1 MRKIREV
8 LRLKWVLGCTHR
20 EVRRACRVSHGTVS
34 EYLKRARGL
43 TWEVVSGLD
52 DGELER
58 RLYPPPAPSHVP
70 RPMPEWAEVYQ
81 EHRKPGV
88 TRWLLWEEYR
98 ADHPDG
104 YGYSQFCEHYRRF
117 TKRLHVTLRRD
128 YKAGEVLEVDWAG
141 QKIPIHDRKS
151 GEVHEASLFV
161 ACLGASHYTF
171 ARATWDETLPQWI
184 DSHVRAFEFL
194 GGVPEMIVP
203 DNPKTAVTSPCYY
216 EPDLNRT
223 YAEMADHYGVA
234 VVPARVLK
242 PRDKAKVESAVL
254 QTERWILARLRN
266 RTFFSLAEVNAA
278 IGELLVRLNDRRMR
292 ELDASRRELFHKLDR
307 PALGPLPQERYRFA
321 AWKKVRVG
329 CDYHVAY
336 EKHYYSVPYQLV
348 SSELDLRAT
357 AHCVEVFHKGKS
369 VAVHVRARGPGHTTL
384 PQHMPKSHQEIV
396 GWTPRKLLE
405 KARGTGKAT
414 RTVVE
419 TILATRRHPQQGF
432 RSCLGLMRLEKRYG
446 GERLELACDRALRIA
461 SPSYKSVQSILKAGL
476 DRQPVESEHP
486 PAPTAGLAH
495 ENLRGEDYYQ
505 QGAPS

>member
-20 EVRRACRVSHGTVS
+20 EVRRACRVSHGTVC
-34 EYLKRARGL
+34 EYLKRARTL
-43 TWEVVSGLD
+43 SWEEVCALD
-52 DGELER
+52 DGALER
-58 RLYPPPAPSHVP
+58 QLYPPTAPSHVP
-70 RPMPEWAEVYQ
+70 RPMPEWAEVYL

-117 TKRLHVTLRRD
+117 TKKLDVTLRRD

-141 QKIPIHDRKS
+141 HKIPIHDRKN
-151 GEVHEASLFV
+151 GEIHEASLFV

-171 ARATWDETLPQWI
+171 ARATWDETLPHWI

-194 GGVPEMIVP
+194 GGVPEIVVP

-223 YAEMADHYGVA
+223 YAEMADHYDVA
-234 VVPARVLK
+234 VVPARVRK
-242 PRDKAKVESAVL
+242 PRDKAKVECAVL
-254 QTERWILARLRN
+254 LTERWILARLRN
-266 RTFFSLAEVNAA
+266 RTFFSLAEANAA
-278 IGELLVRLNDRRMR
+278 IRELLGPLNDRRMKA
-292 ELDASRRELFHKLDR
+292 LDASRRELFDRLDQ
-307 PALGPLPQERYRFA
+307 PVLGPLPKERYRFA
-321 AWKKVRVG
+321 AWKKARVG

-348 SSELDLRAT
+348 STELDLRAT
-357 AHCVEVFHKGKS
+357 LHSVEVFHKGKS
-369 VAVHVRARGPGHTTL
+369 IAVHVRARGPGHTTL
-384 PQHMPKSHQEIV
+384 TEHMPRSHQAIV
-396 GWTPRKLLE
+396 GWTPKKLLE
-405 KARGTGKAT
+405 KARDVGEAT

-419 TILATRRHPQQGF
+419 TILAIKRHPQQGF
-432 RSCLGLMRLEKRYG
+432 RACLGLMRLEKRYG
-446 GERLELACDRALRIA
+446 GDRLELACSRALRIS

-476 DRQPVESEHP
+476 DRLPLESEP

-495 ENLRGEDYYQ
+495 ENVRGEDYYQ